1 MGWQPEL
8 LEGGAPMS
16 LKAFLTAIM
25 SLLAIFVFLLASIEQ
40 SVLWL
45 WIAFGCATIAGV
57 FVQLLLQSR
66 KGGVTRH

>member
-1 MGWQPEL
+1 
-8 LEGGAPMS
+8 MS
-16 LKAFLTAIM
+16 LKAFLTATM
-25 SLLAIFVFLLASIEQ
+25 SLLAIFVFLLASIER

-45 WIAFGCATIAGV
+45 WIAFGCAAIAGV